1 MFVFATDMDGLYLKI
16 TQDFSPDPKE
26 ARFGGKDAPMAVEK
40 GDIIFDVR
48 KRGDG
53 WMYGKNLNSGKT
65 GKFPESCATKLSGNK
80 NGSGSDS
87 PDSDKKDDKPAAKKE
102 TSKPAWLQDRVSS
115 TPTGK
120 KTPIY
125 PKPFSGNVRQPPGKV
140 EETKETSGDSGV
152 VEDSPEGSYCNA
164 DDGPKPANRDAPKT
178 GNINVKDDKQ
188 KELRSVPRSL
198 ASTLQTV
205 NKQKPEAAKASE
217 PVKED
222 KEPVKATGR
231 PFRLNLGKSGE
242 DSKPTTTESK
252 AVPKVTRSFPRLT
265 PAPQKALQEDL
276 DENYEPVEKKSE
288 EQAPLLSKAAPKSSQ
303 TKKDPKAANIGTAKN
318 KPVEKTSAENSS
330 NVTKTSAAGGADVNI
345 RENPLSKDESSIYQ
359 VPGVVGPTKPARN
372 FSSSCSECNE
382 PHIYEAPMH
391 NSTPPGSPSVDKRD
405 GHEMKVE
412 KPKDMYTKGKG
423 GSTSLK
429 PSSSVIRKTKEQI
442 KHRMASYEDIE
453 MEGRRSEESLK
464 DAERVAKE
472 AKEKLLT
479 PKKRPKMRILLGML
493 LGLLLGVF
501 VLLTLY
507 LLAQLHIVSCVVV
520 TVIIGLVVATI
531 FGFLDK
537 TRLQCI
543 VLLVFP
549 SLFALGGKVSLW
561 LLITFFIISGPMCN
575 FIENVRIVALSR
587 GCLMNS
593 DILADNTSAV
603 NPSRIVIVNENNRA
617 VVQRV
622 QKYEN
627 ISKTLQNYINYSLLH
642 SSFDRNDSL
651 TGDDSSTSGVICMNF
666 LHRAHNIC
674 SSEIKNMHDECTR
687 KFAGIRDLRTKCELI
702 SPKNACDHLS
712 KTHTSTC
719 RDINAVHTN
728 TLLRIQKIMEQSPER
743 MLTKEIK
750 EGKDPAVIPSEKLCE
765 FIMIIE
771 MLLPLLLLLVLYE
784 AYRYHKLYLS
794 CNEFDNHYLTFRF
807 KSIEDMRKS
816 SGAADLLVPL
826 KKAELQQFVQPTACQ
841 LAEPEKKSLL
851 IYLLVYFIYLLFAL
865 MVILLDYF
873 FYVVITSEESQSNI
887 TEKCNGN
894 LKRPQKQYT
903 IILSTLLGVLLLI
916 ILIQAFVLR
925 LRRLISSRFYPRRER
940 KRIAYLYYK
949 LLEERKNFYK
959 SVIENMNNFSEETE
973 MLNKLDAILVL
984 CNNFSWIKRL
994 LEFVGVNIRTC
1005 AVCGVG
1011 LNRKYLLCDTEDCDV
1026 IYCRTC
1032 FWDLENK
1039 CLGCMRSSK
1048 MTSRSSSLNGQSQRK
1063 KNDYVKPV

>member
-1 MFVFATDMDGLYLKI
+1 MDGLYLKI
-16 TQDFSPDPKE
+16 TQDFAPDPKE

-65 GKFPESCATKLSGNK
+65 GKFPESCAAKLSANK

-87 PDSDKKDDKPAAKKE
+87 PDSDKKVDKPAAKNE
-102 TSKPAWLQDRVSS
+102 ASKPAWLEDRASS
-115 TPTGK
+115 TPTAK

-125 PKPFSGNVRQPPGKV
+125 PKPFAGNIRQPPAKS

-152 VEDSPEGSYCNA
+152 VEDSPEGNYCNA
-164 DDGPKPANRDAPKT
+164 DDGLKPPNRDAPKT

-198 ASTLQTV
+198 ASSLQTV
-205 NKQKPEAAKASE
+205 NKQKPEAVKASE
-217 PVKED
+217 PVKEE

-242 DSKPTTTESK
+242 ESKPTTTESK
-252 AVPKVTRSFPRLT
+252 ALPKVRRNFPRST

-276 DENYEPVEKKSE
+276 DENYEPVEKKSDE
-288 EQAPLLSKAAPKSSQ
+288 KGPLLSKSAPKSFQ
-303 TKKDPKAANIGTAKN
+303 TKREPKTADIRTAKI
-318 KPVEKTSAENSS
+318 KPVEKTSEENQS
-330 NVTKTSAAGGADVNI
+330 NVTKTSAAGGAEVNI
-345 RENPLSKDESSIYQ
+345 QENPLSKDEGSIYQ
-359 VPGVVGPTKPARN
+359 VPGVVGPPKPARN
-372 FSSSCSECNE
+372 FASSCSECNE

-391 NSTPPGSPSVDKRD
+391 YSTPPGSPSMDERD

-412 KPKDMYTKGKG
+412 KPKETKRKG

-442 KHRMASYEDIE
+442 KNRMASYEDIE
-453 MEGRRSEESLK
+453 MEGRRSEEGLK
-464 DAERVAKE
+464 EAERAAKE
-472 AKEKLLT
+472 TKERLLT
-479 PKKRPKMRILLGML
+479 AKKRPKMRILLGML

-501 VLLTLY
+501 MFLTLY
-507 LLAQLHIVSCVVV
+507 LLAKLHVVSCVVV

-543 VLLVFP
+543 VLLIFP
-549 SLFALGGKVSLW
+549 NLFALGGKISLW

-575 FIENVRIVALSR
+575 FIENVRIVAVSR
-587 GCLMNS
+587 GCLMDS
-593 DILADNTSAV
+593 DILADNSSV
-603 NPSRIVIVNENNRA
+603 NPSRIVIVNKNNRA

-627 ISKTLQNYINYSLLH
+627 ISQTLQNYINYSLLL
-642 SSFDRNDSL
+642 SSFDRHDSL
-651 TGDDSSTSGVICMNF
+651 TGDNNSSSGVICMNY
-666 LHRAHNIC
+666 LRRAHNIC
-674 SSEIKNMHDECTR
+674 SSEIKNMHNECAR
-687 KFAGIRDLRTKCELI
+687 FAGIRDLKTKCELI

-712 KTHTSTC
+712 KAHIASTC
-719 RDINAVHTN
+719 RDINTVNTN

-743 MLTKEIK
+743 MLTKEK
-750 EGKDPAVIPSEKLCE
+750 RQEETPAGIPARKLCE
-765 FIMIIE
+765 FITIVE

-851 IYLLVYFIYLLFAL
+851 AYLLIYLIYLLFAL

-873 FYVVITSEESQSNI
+873 FYVVITREEPQSNI
-887 TEKCNGN
+887 SEQCNGN
-894 LKRPQKQYT
+894 LKRPREQYT

-973 MLNKLDAILVL
+973 MLNRLDAVLVL

-994 LEFVGVNIRTC
+994 LEFVGVNLRRC

-1048 MTSRSSSLNGQSQRK
+1048 MTSRSSSFNGQSQRK